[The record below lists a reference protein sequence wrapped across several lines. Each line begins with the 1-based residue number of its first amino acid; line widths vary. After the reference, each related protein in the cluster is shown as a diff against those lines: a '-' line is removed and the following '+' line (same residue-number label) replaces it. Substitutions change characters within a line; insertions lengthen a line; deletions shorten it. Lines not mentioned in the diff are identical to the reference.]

1 MRGSQFTVAVHA
13 LAYLGWAS
21 EAWSS
26 ELVTSEALA
35 ASVNT
40 NPVVV
45 RRLLGSLREA
55 GLVTS
60 QPGPGGGWR
69 LVRTPDA
76 ITLRDVYEAVSDDA
90 LFAPPHRVPSHECPI
105 GRTVHRVI
113 GRLCNEAERAM
124 AERLGQF
131 TVADTIDE
139 VAESLAAHGMK
150 GQCPPRHATVRAR
163 QKGLVTLA

>member
-13 LAYLGWAS
+13 LAYLGWAA

-26 ELVTSEALA
+26 ELVTSEDLA

-45 RRLLGSLREA
+45 RRLLGLLREA

-69 LVRTPDA
+69 LVRAPEA

-90 LFAPPHRVPSHECPI
+90 LFAPPHRAPSHVCPI

-113 GRLCNEAERAM
+113 GRFCSEAERAM

-131 TVADTIDE
+131 TIADTIDD
-139 VAESLAAHGMK
+139 VAAALGAHGMQ
-150 GQCPPRHATVRAR
+150 GQCSPRFTPARAGP
-163 QKGLVTLA
+163 KGIGTLA

>member
-1 MRGSQFTVAVHA
+1 MRSSQFTVAVHA
-13 LAYLGWAS
+13 LAYLGWAA

-26 ELVTSEALA
+26 ELVTSEDLA

-40 NPVVV
+40 HPVVV

-69 LVRTPDA
+69 LVRAPDA
-76 ITLRDVYEAVSDDA
+76 ITLRDVYEAVADDA
-90 LFAPPHRVPSHECPI
+90 LFAPPHRAPSHVCPI

-113 GRLCNEAERAM
+113 GRFCTEAERAM

-131 TVADTIDE
+131 TIADTIDD
-139 VAESLAAHGMK
+139 VAEALDAHGMK
-150 GQCPPRHATVRAR
+150 GQCPPRLVSRRAGR
-163 QKGLVTLA
+163 KEIVTLA